1 MIWQPPRY
9 RILIHLRTIKITTVN
24 DKMLIK
30 YAKNKISYAAN
41 DGCNICEILHPK
53 NDNVQIPY
61 SFAFAEIKPHSR
73 TKNHSLTHTEIYYI
87 IEGVGFVT
95 IGYESAEVVKGDLVF
110 IPPLINQLISNEGSQ
125 ILKFLA
131 IVSPP

>member
-1 MIWQPPRY
+1 M
-9 RILIHLRTIKITTVN
+9 N

-30 YAKNKISYAAN
+30 YAKNKISYATN
-41 DGCNICEILHPK
+41 DGCNIYEILHPES
-53 NDNVQIPY
+53 DNVQTPY
-61 SFAFAEIKPHSR
+61 SFAFAKVKPHSR
-73 TKNHSLTHTEIYYI
+73 PKNHSLTHTEIYYI

-125 ILKFLA
+125 TLKFLA